1 MRLNPK
7 NRHGKHITNIHG
19 EREVVKEERPA
30 AFSDTTDSD
39 VESGDV
45 ADVIIVPVNSKGES
59 DNQSLVS
66 ENANLF
72 KDDLFAVALTR
83 EPSSDVRIE

>member
-7 NRHGKHITNIHG
+7 NKHGDHITNING
-19 EREVVKEERPA
+19 KRDIVKEERPA

-45 ADVIIVPVNSKGES
+45 ADVIIRQ
-59 DNQSLVS
+59 NQII
-66 ENANLF
+66 NR
-72 KDDLFAVALTR
+72 ALRRTFR
-83 EPSSDVRIE
+83 SRIARKAI